1 MPAPQE
7 FHDSTLYFIRSKTA
21 VNLNTVNFS
30 DEQFYQLCQKN
41 GDLKLER
48 TSTGE
53 LIIMPP
59 VGGFSFQLE

>member
-1 MPAPQE
+1 MNITINNQVICMVISA
-7 FHDSTLYFIRSKTA
+7 FKL
-21 VNLNTVNFS
+21 NLNTVNFS

-59 VGGFSFQLE
+59 VGGFSLNLDCY

>member
-1 MPAPQE
+1 MSITITNQVICMVISA
-7 FHDSTLYFIRSKTA
+7 LKL
-21 VNLNTVNFS
+21 NLNTVNFT

-59 VGGFSFQLE
+59 VGGFSLNLDCY